1 MFLKKFIVGF
11 VLCLISF
18 SAFSN
23 DYPSRTIKLIVAFTP
38 GGTTDILAR
47 QLAIHL
53 EKETKQNV
61 IVEYKPGGG
70 GNIGINHVVNSPA
83 DGYTLLIQS
92 LGGISINPTLYQ
104 NLPFNAQEDLIPI
117 SLLAQVP
124 MIFVIPPG
132 MPVNNMKNFIDL
144 SKKNKGKFNYGSTGV
159 GTGPHLTAFLFN
171 QTAGIEAEHI
181 PYKGAEGLIDLSNG
195 RIEYS
200 FSTLPAAIQHIRTGK
215 LKALAIST
223 KNRSPSLP
231 DVPTLRE
238 SGVNMAVTSW
248 FGVFA
253 PKNTD
258 PKIIEY
264 LNKKINESIKK
275 SEEVYSNAG
284 AEIDLMSSK
293 EFQKFVRDEFNM
305 WAPIVRKSGAKP

>member
-1 MFLKKFIVGF
+1 MFLKKFVLGF
-11 VLCLISF
+11 LLCLISF
-18 SAFSN
+18 STFSN
-23 DYPSRTIKLIVAFTP
+23 DYPSKSIKLIVAFTP

-53 EKETKQNV
+53 EKETNQNV
-61 IVEYKPGGG
+61 IIEYKPGGG
-70 GNIGINHVVNSPA
+70 GNIGIQHVVNSPA

-92 LGGISINPTLYQ
+92 LGGISINPTLYE
-104 NLPFNAQEDLIPI
+104 NLSFNAQEDLIPI

-124 MIFVIPPG
+124 LVFVVPPT
-132 MPVNNMKNFIDL
+132 MPVNSMKDFINL
-144 SKKNKGKFNYGSTGV
+144 SRKNKGKFNYGSTGI
-159 GTGPHLTAFLFN
+159 GTGPHLTGFLFN

-200 FSTLPAAIQHIRTGK
+200 FSTLPAAIQYIRAGK
-215 LKALAIST
+215 LKALAVST

-238 SGVNMAVTSW
+238 TGVNMTVTSW

-258 PKIIEY
+258 PKIVEY
-264 LNKKINESIKK
+264 LNKEINKSIKK
-275 SEEVYSNAG
+275 SEEAYNNAG
-284 AEIDLMSSK
+284 AEIDLMSSR
-293 EFQKFVRDEFNM
+293 EFQKFVRDEFKM
-305 WAPIVRKSGAKP
+305 WAPVVRKSGAKP